1 MTPATATST
10 IWERLCSGDAEACTP
25 WLRWHP
31 RQIDDCVQARAD
43 RLPEPLAPAELEELR
58 SRHRAWGAD
67 EASIGNLEKLAAPNV
82 RVVIAGQQPGLLA
95 GPLYAVYK
103 ALGAIALAESL
114 SKRHPDLQFVPV
126 FWVASEDHDF
136 DEMRTATWPLM
147 GGGLQT
153 VKMEHPDWAPGAM
166 VGTLSAAPL
175 LGQLMDLIRET
186 TPETEFR
193 PEVLA
198 LLEEACGPDQTWED
212 AFCKVLLRL
221 LSKTGLVVVSPL
233 MKWVRQRGAT
243 ILQAEARRLGESSK
257 ALLVREEAL
266 REAGL
271 DPTLHRS
278 AEAVNFFWIDEQN
291 RRYALKVA
299 EGRVVGSIANR
310 HASTDPPVEIASD
323 AADLAEKI
331 GQDPER
337 FSFNVV
343 TRPLVQDSILP
354 TVAQGVG
361 PGEAAYFAQVEAAY
375 EAFEVFSPV
384 RYPRPQFV
392 LVPNSVRRI
401 LKKYEI
407 EAADALS
414 QTETALIDAVARDRD
429 GGSVEAELEELQQRH
444 LQDLRDFRA
453 KHKDGS
459 AIDKA
464 IEKLAQSMEKGFQ
477 NVANRFAAERRQQA
491 PQIERAMK
499 RVVENLRPGASL
511 QERTFNP
518 LVPFAIQHGLDWLRP
533 FVEISNIE
541 ADGEVPIID
550 LGKLFAPPDADK

>member
-1 MTPATATST
+1 MTPATATSSV
-10 IWERLCSGDAEACTP
+10 WERLCSDDADACAP
-25 WLRWHP
+25 WLKWHP
-31 RQIDDCVQARAD
+31 GQLDACVAARAD
-43 RLPEPLAPAELEELR
+43 HLPEPLQSAELEELR
-58 SRHRAWGAD
+58 LRHQDWGAD
-67 EASIGNLEKLAAPNV
+67 EASIRNLEKLGDANV

-103 ALGAIALAESL
+103 AIGAVALAASL
-114 SKRHPDLQFVPV
+114 GRRHPDLHFVPI

-153 VKMEHPDWAPGAM
+153 VQIEHPDWAPGTM
-166 VGTLSAAPL
+166 VGTLPCAPL
-175 LGQLMDLIRET
+175 LDQLLELIRET

-198 LLEEACGPDQTWED
+198 LLQEAYGPDQTWED
-212 AFCKVLLRL
+212 AFCRILLRQL
-221 LSKTGLVVVSPL
+221 TKTGLVVVSPL
-233 MKWVRQRGAT
+233 MKWVRQRGAR
-243 ILQAEARRLGESSK
+243 ILQAEALRLGESSK
-257 ALLVREEAL
+257 ALLEREEAL
-266 REAGL
+266 REAGFN
-271 DPTLHRS
+271 PTLHRS
-278 AEAVNFFWIDEQN
+278 ADAVNFFWLDEQK
-291 RRYALKVA
+291 RRYALKVR
-299 EGRVVGSIANR
+299 EGRIVGSIANR
-310 HASTDPPVEIASD
+310 HANTEPPIEIASD
-323 AADLAEKI
+323 AASLAEKI

-375 EAFEVFSPV
+375 EAFGVFSPV

-392 LVPNSVRRI
+392 LVPNSIRRI
-401 LKKYEI
+401 LKKYDL

-414 QTETALIDAVARDRD
+414 RTETDLIDAVARDRD
-429 GGSVEAELEELQQRH
+429 GGSLEAELEALRQRH
-444 LQDLRDFRA
+444 LQDLLDFRA

-459 AIDKA
+459 AVDKA
-464 IEKLAQSMEKGFQ
+464 VEKLAQSMEKGYQ

-499 RVVENLRPGASL
+499 RVVENLRPGATP
-511 QERTFNP
+511 QERALNP
-518 LVPFAIQHGLDWLRP
+518 LIPFAILHGLDWLQP
-533 FVEISNIE
+533 LVALSNIS
-541 ADGEVPIID
+541 ADGEVPVID
-550 LGKLFAPPDADK
+550 LGQLFAPPGSDK